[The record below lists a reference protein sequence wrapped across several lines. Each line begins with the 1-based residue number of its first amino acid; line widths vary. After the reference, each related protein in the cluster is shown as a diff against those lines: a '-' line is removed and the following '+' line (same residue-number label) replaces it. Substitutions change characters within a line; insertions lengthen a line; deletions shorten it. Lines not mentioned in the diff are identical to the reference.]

1 MREQTESQ
9 IQSAFFE
16 WLSLHEKKYP
26 ELSLCYA
33 IPNGAHKSIA
43 SRMKFKREGLKAGV
57 PDVHLPLTSVEW
69 PTRPRPRSFF
79 AGLWIEFK
87 SDKGRV
93 SDTQKEWIEKLTN
106 EGHRVEV
113 CRDWTQAANI
123 VIDYLQL
130 PIEKLSE
137 SPSINGKRTST
148 R

>member
-1 MREQTESQ
+1 MKEQTESQ

-33 IPNGAHKSIA
+33 IPNGSHKSIA

-57 PDVHLPLTSVEW
+57 PDVHLPAFTDGC
-69 PTRPRPRSFF
+69 R
-79 AGLWIEFK
+79 GLWIEFK
-87 SDKGRV
+87 SKRGRISPEQYQWRV
-93 SDTQKEWIEKLTN
+93 KLN
-106 EGHRVEV
+106 NAGHRVEV

-130 PIEKLSE
+130 PLEKFNE
-137 SPSINGKRTST
+137 KV
-148 R
+148 

>member
-57 PDVHLPLTSVEW
+57 PDVHLPI
-69 PTRPRPRSFF
+69 
-79 AGLWIEFK
+79 AAGIDIGLWIEFK
-87 SDKGRV
+87 APKGKLSDVQIDWLYHLMAR
-93 SDTQKEWIEKLTN
+93 
-106 EGHRVEV
+106 GHQTHT
-113 CRDWTQAANI
+113 CRSWEAAANI
-123 VIDYLQL
+123 VIDYLNL
-130 PIEKLSE
+130 PIEKLTE
-137 SPSINGKRTST
+137 PPLTNGRPRST